1 MRYKIQDTRGKFVP
15 RATAVVPLYLV
26 SCVLCLVLS
35 GCGFHLRGLDRA
47 VLPAELAELRVV
59 VQDSAAAHD
68 PLLVAMRETLSTRA
82 GARITERAEAPL
94 LVLSG
99 ERIASQVLSVGTTG
113 KVSEYL
119 LRYEVSF
126 RLLDAEGKERLAPQ
140 TIRLQ
145 RSYTFDPLNVL
156 AKEREEQ
163 DIVRAMRSDAAGQIV
178 RRLAKISFE

>member
-1 MRYKIQDTRGKFVP
+1 MSMNAKSVI
-15 RATAVVPLYLV
+15 
-26 SCVLCLVLS
+26 LVLLLATS
-35 GCGFHLRGLDRA
+35 YSLLTSCGFHLRGLDKA
-47 VLPAELAELRVV
+47 VLPAELAELRVA
-59 VQDSAAAHD
+59 VQDSVAAHD
-68 PLLVAMRETLSTRA
+68 PLLVAMREALTTRA
-82 GARITERAEAPL
+82 GARITERPDVPV
-94 LVLSG
+94 LVLFG
-99 ERIASQVLSVGTTG
+99 ERADGQVLSVGATG

-163 DIVRAMRSDAAGQIV
+163 SLKREMRADAAGQIV
-178 RRLAKISFE
+178 RRLAKTSFK

>member
-1 MRYKIQDTRGKFVP
+1 
-15 RATAVVPLYLV
+15 LY
-26 SCVLCLVLS
+26 LVLS

-59 VQDSAAAHD
+59 VQDSVAAHD
-68 PLLVAMRETLSTRA
+68 PLLAAMREALTARA
-82 GARITERAEAPL
+82 DARITDRADAPV

-99 ERIASQVLSVGTTG
+99 ERAVSQVLSVGTTG

-156 AKEREEQ
+156 AKEREEK
-163 DIVRAMRSDAAGQIV
+163 DLAHEMRTDAAGQIV
-178 RRLAKISFE
+178 RRLSRVSLK